1 MLARTLAVTALALGA
16 LFAAGPAQ
24 AAPPIVV
31 GGATFDGAPDIA
43 VDPAGTAHI
52 AWADSSPAIE
62 EVRYCRLARGAGA
75 CADPETFVGSQ
86 PGDQDGVSGRPHVF
100 FSAPNVVTV
109 FHQRGLTG
117 SGHMMANRSTDGGLN
132 FGARNRTGVA
142 FSNSAAPDEA
152 VYGPGNT
159 ITALTEVTTAGVF
172 VQNGS
177 PLDDTPSLG
186 EADLLTP
193 GSGED
198 ASIGIDPADNKP
210 VAVYEIQS
218 DPAQLAWRKLAGS
231 PTETNINTLGQ
242 WGPQNIISA
251 DSISAADGS
260 ALAGGPNGLFL
271 FFQQRGPDRGWVSKF
286 TGSGWRAPVLISDGR
301 PFNDYD
307 LHQDAVGACT
317 PCGARTPTSGCA
329 TRGPTTA

>member
-1 MLARTLAVTALALGA
+1 MLARTLAVAALGLGA

-31 GGATFDGAPDIA
+31 GQATFDGAPDIA

-52 AWADSSPAIE
+52 AWADTSPAVE

-86 PGDQDGVSGRPHVF
+86 PGDQDRVYGRPHVF

-117 SGHMMANRSTDGGLN
+117 SGHMMANRSTDGGLI

-152 VYGPGNT
+152 VYGPGNS

-177 PLDDTPSLG
+177 PLDDTPSPG
-186 EADLLTP
+186 EADLLIP
-193 GSGED
+193 AAED

-210 VAVYEIQS
+210 VVVYEIQS
-218 DPAQLAWRKLAGS
+218 DPAQLAGRKLAGS

-251 DSISAADGS
+251 DNISAADGS
-260 ALAGGPNGLFL
+260 ALAVGP
-271 FFQQRGPDRGWVSKF
+271 
-286 TGSGWRAPVLISDGR
+286 TGSSCSSSSA
-301 PFNDYD
+301 
-307 LHQDAVGACT
+307 
-317 PCGARTPTSGCA
+317 
-329 TRGPTTA
+329 GPIEAGSRSSPEAAGPRRC